1 MSLSI
6 LAFGSVCRADFDA
19 LSDRDVLI
27 VSDNPQVAASTRKL
41 YSSKGWS
48 VACYS
53 WKRLEALVHGG
64 FLFAK
69 HLRDESKPL
78 QDCEGRL
85 QDTLRAYKEP
95 TTFSPRILEAR
106 RLFSHIQTY
115 PRTSIGRAWVA
126 DCLAVTVRNFGI
138 VTLAEREISEFSY
151 SGIINQIGRVYGLNS
166 DERSDLLSLRSF
178 KHCYRQS
185 TGEAP
190 SPSEAFI
197 SRIRRIVN
205 RKLKLDLH
213 LDGIT
218 PNAVVQ
224 DVMKE
229 WIDAGCAYERMR
241 VFEKA
246 AVARGVRGQHLYL
259 GAPQLYAQSFKIGSA
274 REMALSKLL
283 C

>member
-6 LAFGSVCRADFDA
+6 LAFGSVCRTDFDK

-27 VSDNPQVAASTRKL
+27 VSDQSQVSAAMRKL

-48 VACYS
+48 VACYT
-53 WKRLEALVHGG
+53 WKRLEAIIEGG
-64 FLFAK
+64 YLFAK
-69 HLRDESKPL
+69 HLRDESKVIW
-78 QDCEGRL
+78 DCEGRL

-95 TTFSPRILEAR
+95 TTFYPRLLEAR

-115 PRTSIGRAWVA
+115 PQTCIGRAWAA

-138 VTLAEREISEFSY
+138 VTLAEHEISEFSY
-151 SGIINQIGRVYGLNS
+151 NGIVNRIGRVVGLNC

-185 TGEAP
+185 TSTPA

-205 RKLKLDLH
+205 CKLKLNLH
-213 LDGIT
+213 LEGLKPDT
-218 PNAVVQ
+218 VLQ

-229 WIDAGCAYERMR
+229 WNEAGCSYERMR

-246 AVARGVRGQHLYL
+246 AVARGVLGQHLYL
-259 GAPQLYAQSFKIGSA
+259 RAPQIYAQSFQIGSS
-274 REMALSKLL
+274 REVALSELL
-283 C
+283 R

>member
-1 MSLSI
+1 MQ
-6 LAFGSVCRADFDA
+6 
-19 LSDRDVLI
+19 DR
-27 VSDNPQVAASTRKL
+27 
-41 YSSKGWS
+41 
-48 VACYS
+48 
-53 WKRLEALVHGG
+53 
-64 FLFAK
+64 
-69 HLRDESKPL
+69 
-78 QDCEGRL
+78 EGRL

-126 DCLAVTVRNFGI
+126 DCLAVTVRNYGI
-138 VTLAEREISEFSY
+138 VTLAEHEISEFSF

-213 LDGIT
+213 LEGIT
-218 PNAVVQ
+218 PNAVFQ

-229 WIDAGCAYERMR
+229 WIVAGCAYERMR

-259 GAPQLYAQSFKIGSA
+259 GAPQLYAQTFQIGSS
-274 REMALSKLL
+274 REKALSKLL

>member
-1 MSLSI
+1 MSISI

-27 VSDNPQVAASTRKL
+27 VSDNSQAAASAKKL

-53 WKRLEALVHGG
+53 WKRIESLVRGG
-64 FLFAK
+64 YLFAK
-69 HLRDESKPL
+69 HLRDESKAI

-95 TTFSPRILEAR
+95 TNFSPRILEAR
-106 RLFSHIQTY
+106 RLFSHVQSY

-138 VTLAEREISEFSY
+138 VSLAEQEISEFSF
-151 SGIINQIGRVYGLNS
+151 SGIIQKIGHVYGLNS
-166 DERSDLLSLRSF
+166 DDRNDLISLRSF
-178 KHCYRQS
+178 KHRYRQAAC
-185 TGEAP
+185 TAP
-190 SPSEAFI
+190 SPSDAFI

-213 LDGIT
+213 LEGIA
-218 PNAVVQ
+218 PKSVLQ
-224 DVMKE
+224 DVMRE
-229 WIDAGCAYERMR
+229 WSDSGCAYERMR

-246 AVARGVRGQHLYL
+246 AVARGVRGEHLYL
-259 GAPQLYAQSFKIGSA
+259 GAPQLYAQTFQIGSS
-274 REMALSKLL
+274 RETELSKLL